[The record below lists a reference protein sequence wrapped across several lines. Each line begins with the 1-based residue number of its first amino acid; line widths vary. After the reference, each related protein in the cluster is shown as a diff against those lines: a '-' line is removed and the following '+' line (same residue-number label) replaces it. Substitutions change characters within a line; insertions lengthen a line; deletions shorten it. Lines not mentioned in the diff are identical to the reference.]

1 MWQEA
6 FDPSQAYMGECDGAG
21 DVHRAGGGN
30 FPQARSSWK
39 IMMRQQERTGKIPA
53 GVPENIETANK
64 TGELSDVENDAAI
77 IFGEN
82 GAYTVCVMMSG
93 LSDTSAAR
101 SVIREISAQIY
112 EYMCP

>member
-1 MWQEA
+1 MTRIVC
-6 FDPSQAYMGECDGAG
+6 S
-21 DVHRAGGGN
+21 GGMCKELIN
-30 FPQARSSWK
+30 F
-39 IMMRQQERTGKIPA
+39 
-53 GVPENIETANK
+53 
-64 TGELSDVENDAAI
+64 LSDVENDAAI

>member
-1 MWQEA
+1 VLVGPEKLL
-6 FDPSQAYMGECDGAG
+6 DL
-21 DVHRAGGGN
+21 
-30 FPQARSSWK
+30 
-39 IMMRQQERTGKIPA
+39 MRQQERTGKIPA